1 MQESNPLYPSEDTSF
16 EKRKEELRQTAID
29 TNLSQ
34 ILRYFIQE
42 RLSVAQT
49 YINPRN
55 FGYGDG
61 KGSSDTNESL
71 TDGESSINYV
81 CIF

>member
-1 MQESNPLYPSEDTSF
+1 MYYPDSLKQVG
-16 EKRKEELRQTAID
+16 KRKEELRQTAID

-49 YINPRN
+49 YINPKN
-55 FGYGDG
+55 IGYGDG